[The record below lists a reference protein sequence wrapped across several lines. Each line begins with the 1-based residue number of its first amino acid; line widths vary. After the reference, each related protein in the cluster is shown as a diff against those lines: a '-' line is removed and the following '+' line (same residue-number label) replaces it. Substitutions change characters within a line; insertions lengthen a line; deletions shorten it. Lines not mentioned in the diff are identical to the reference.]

1 MITNNSV
8 KRGPTVNL
16 NHSNQY
22 PDLIVLGSTGSVG
35 EQAIDVARAHSIPVR
50 GVTAHRSVSAV
61 EAQIREFHPD
71 FAVLTDRDA
80 AADLAYRVADTNT
93 RVLAGFEGITEML
106 HTVHSENSLGI
117 TVENS
122 ILGEAG
128 LLPTLETLKAGH
140 KLALAN
146 KESLVVGGEL
156 VMELAREKGTTI
168 LPVDSEHCAIFQ
180 CLRAGKREEIKKIL
194 LTASGG
200 PFYGYTKEQLQNVT
214 KAMTLNHPT
223 WKMGAKITVDSATLM
238 NKGFEVIE
246 AVHLFGV
253 TPEQVEVIVH
263 RESMIHSMVEYIDH
277 SIIAQMSVPDMRHC
291 VQYALTHPRRLPA
304 DGTLAEADLFSLGRL
319 TFGRPDTNVFP
330 LLALAG
336 DCIKAGG
343 ALPCVLNAANEII
356 VAAFLREAIR
366 FCDIPDLVARTVDTL
381 RHTSAWH
388 TYDRLIEADTLAR
401 EIAAGLL

>member
-1 MITNNSV
+1 MNMRHN
-8 KRGPTVNL
+8 PN
-16 NHSNQY
+16 Y

-35 EQAIDVARAHSIPVR
+35 EQAIDVARAHKIPVR
-50 GVTAHRSVSAV
+50 AVTAHRSVATV
-61 EAQIREFHPD
+61 EAQVRELHPD
-71 FAVLTDRDA
+71 YAVMTDETA
-80 AADLAYRVADTNT
+80 AADLRARVADTDT
-93 RVLAGFEGITEML
+93 RVLSGFEGITEML
-106 HTVHSENSLGI
+106 HTVKTENPLGI

-156 VMELAREKGTTI
+156 VMSLARKKGTTI

-180 CLRAGKREEIKKIL
+180 CLRAGRQEEIRKIL

-200 PFYGYTKEQLQNVT
+200 PFYGYTKEQLRGVT

-253 TPEQVEVIVH
+253 SPDKVEVIVH

-304 DGTLAEADLFSLGRL
+304 GDTLPEADLFSLGKL
-319 TFGRPDTNVFP
+319 TFGRPDTSVFP
-330 LLALAG
+330 LLALAR
-336 DCIKAGG
+336 DCIAKGG
-343 ALPCVLNAANEII
+343 ALPCVLNAANEVV
-356 VAAFLREAIR
+356 VAAFLNDKLR
-366 FCDIPDLVARTVDTL
+366 FCEIPELVLRVVEDLS
-381 RHTSAWH
+381 HTADWH
-388 TYDRLIEADTLAR
+388 SYDELMEADDLAR
-401 EIAAGLL
+401 RRAVTLLATRIG

>member
-1 MITNNSV
+1 MQQNDI
-8 KRGPTVNL
+8 L
-16 NHSNQY
+16 NQPY

-35 EQAIDVARAHSIPVR
+35 EQAMDVARAHGIRVR
-50 GVTAHRSVSAV
+50 GVTAHRSVDTV
-61 EAQIREFHPD
+61 EAQVRAYTPE
-71 FAVLTDRDA
+71 FAVLTDPAA
-80 AADLAYRVADTNT
+80 AADLRTRVAETGT
-93 RVLAGFEGITEML
+93 TVLSGFEGITEML
-106 HTVHSENSLGI
+106 HTVRSDNPLGI

-128 LLPTLETLKAGH
+128 LLPTMETLKAGH

-156 VMELAREKGTTI
+156 VMALAEEKGTTI

-180 CLRAGKREEIKKIL
+180 CLRAGRKEEISKIL

-200 PFYGYTKEQLQNVT
+200 PFYGYSKEQLQGVT

-253 TPEQVEVIVH
+253 RPEQVEVIVH

-277 SIIAQMSVPDMRHC
+277 SIIAQLSVPDMRHC

-304 DGTLAEADLFSLGRL
+304 GDTLPEADLFALGKL
-319 TFGRPDTNVFP
+319 TFGRPDTTVFP
-330 LLALAG
+330 LLALAM
-336 DCIKAGG
+336 DCIAAGG
-343 ALPCVLNAANEII
+343 ALPCVLNAANEIV
-356 VAAFLREAIR
+356 VAAFLAEKIR
-366 FCDIPDLVARTVDTL
+366 FSQIAELVGRTVEEL
-381 RHTSAWH
+381 AFVSGWH
-388 TYDRLIEADTLAR
+388 TYDQLMEADALAR
-401 EIAAGLL
+401 ETAARLISD

>member
-1 MITNNSV
+1 MKQTN
-8 KRGPTVNL
+8 
-16 NHSNQY
+16 Y

-35 EQAIDVARAHSIPVR
+35 EQAMDVARAHSIPVR
-50 GVTAHRSVSAV
+50 AVTAHRSVDAV
-61 EAQIREFHPD
+61 ESQIREFRPD
-71 FAVLTDRDA
+71 FAVLTDESA
-80 AADLAYRVADTNT
+80 AADLRARVADTAT
-93 RVLAGFEGITEML
+93 KVLAGFDGITEVL
-106 HTVHSENSLGI
+106 HTVKTENPLGI
-117 TVENS
+117 TAENS

-156 VMELAREKGTTI
+156 VMSLAREKGTTI

-180 CLRAGKREEIKKIL
+180 CLRAGHPDEINRIL

-200 PFYGYTKEQLQNVT
+200 PFYGYSKDQLTAVTKE
-214 KAMTLNHPT
+214 MTLNHPT

-253 TPEQVEVIVH
+253 SPEKVEVVVH

-304 DGTLAEADLFSLGRL
+304 GDTLPQTDLFARGAL
-319 TFGRPDTNVFP
+319 TFGPPDTEAFP
-330 LLALAG
+330 LLSLAR
-336 DCIKAGG
+336 DCIARGG
-343 ALPCVLNAANEII
+343 ALPCVLNAADEVV
-356 VAAFLREAIR
+356 VAAFLAGSVR
-366 FCDIPDLVARTVDTL
+366 FCEISELVGRVVEDL
-381 RHTSAWH
+381 RHTSSWH
-388 TYDRLIEADTLAR
+388 SYDDLMEADTIAR
-401 EIAAGLL
+401 DAAERLIAAK

>member
-1 MITNNSV
+1 MYNS
-8 KRGPTVNL
+8 R
-16 NHSNQY
+16 Y
-22 PDLIVLGSTGSVG
+22 PDLVVLGATGSVG
-35 EQAIDVARAHSIPVR
+35 EQALDVARAHGIRVR
-50 GVTAHRSVSAV
+50 GITANRSVTATETHA
-61 EAQIREFHPD
+61 REFSPD
-71 FAVLTDRDA
+71 YAVMTDPA
-80 AADLAYRVADTNT
+80 AAKDLAVRLADTNT
-93 RVLAGFEGITEML
+93 RVLAGFDGVTEML
-106 HTVHSENSLGI
+106 HSLETENQLGI

-156 VMELAREKGTTI
+156 VMPLAKEKGTTI

-180 CLRAGKREEIKKIL
+180 CLRAGHHDEINRIL

-200 PFYGYTKEQLQNVT
+200 PFYGYTKDQLRGVT
-214 KAMTLNHPT
+214 REMTLNHPT

-253 TPEQVEVIVH
+253 TPDRVEVIVH

-304 DGTLAEADLFSLGRL
+304 GDTLPEADLFSLGRL
-319 TFGRPDTNVFP
+319 TFGRPDTEAFP
-330 LLALAG
+330 LLALAM
-336 DCIKAGG
+336 DCIREGG
-343 ALPCVLNAANEII
+343 ALPCVLNAADE
-356 VAAFLREAIR
+356 VVVEAFLRDLIPFHRIPELVGATVEALS
-366 FCDIPDLVARTVDTL
+366 FCKD
-381 RHTSAWH
+381 SH
-388 TYDRLIEADTLAR
+388 TYEELMEADAAAR
-401 EIAAGLL
+401 IKASQLVSAYT

>member
-1 MITNNSV
+1 M
-8 KRGPTVNL
+8 NL
-16 NHSNQY
+16 HHEFAY
-22 PDLIVLGSTGSVG
+22 PDLVVLGSTGSVG
-35 EQAIDVARAHSIPVR
+35 EQAMDVARAHRIPVR
-50 GVTAHRSVSAV
+50 GISAHKSVTAV

-71 FAVLTDRDA
+71 FAVLTDAPA
-80 AADLAYRVADTNT
+80 AADLAARVADTHT
-93 RVLAGFEGITEML
+93 RVLAGFDGITEML
-106 HTVHSENSLGI
+106 HILQTENPLGI

-156 VMELAREKGTTI
+156 VMSLAREKGTTI

-180 CLRAGKREEIKKIL
+180 CLRAGRSEEIKRIL

-200 PFYGYTKEQLQNVT
+200 PFFGYTKEALRAVT
-214 KAMTLNHPT
+214 KEMTLRHPT

-253 TPEQVEVIVH
+253 APEQVEVIVH

-291 VQYALTHPRRLPA
+291 VQYAMTHPRRLPA
-304 DGTLAEADLFSLGRL
+304 EDTLAEADLFSLGKL
-319 TFGRPDTNVFP
+319 TFARPDTTVFP
-330 LLALAG
+330 LLALAR
-336 DCIKAGG
+336 DCIAAGG
-343 ALPCVLNAANEII
+343 ALPCVLNAANEVV
-356 VAAFLREAIR
+356 VAAFLREDIR
-366 FCDIPDLVARTVDTL
+366 FCEIPELVGRVVEDLRFVAA
-381 RHTSAWH
+381 HH
-388 TYDRLIEADTLAR
+388 TYDQLLEADALAR
-401 EIAAGLL
+401 ETATRLLQLN

>member
-1 MITNNSV
+1 MQ
-8 KRGPTVNL
+8 RGFTVNQL
-16 NHSNQY
+16 QSTQY
-22 PDLIVLGSTGSVG
+22 PDLVVLGSTGSVG
-35 EQAIDVARAHSIPVR
+35 EQAMDVARAHSIAVR

-71 FAVLTDRDA
+71 YAVLIDPTA
-80 AADLAYRVADTNT
+80 AADLAIRVADTNT

-106 HTVHSENSLGI
+106 HTVSTDNPMGI
-117 TVENS
+117 TAENS

-156 VMELAREKGTTI
+156 VMTLAKEKGTTI

-180 CLRAGKREEIKKIL
+180 CLRAGRSEEIKKIL

-200 PFYGYTKEQLQNVT
+200 PFYGYSKEQLQTVT

-253 TPEQVEVIVH
+253 SPEQVEVIVH

-304 DGTLAEADLFSLGRL
+304 DGTLAEADLFSLGKL
-319 TFGRPDTNVFP
+319 TFGRPDTTVFP
-330 LLALAG
+330 LLALAQ
-336 DCIKAGG
+336 DCIRKGG
-343 ALPCVLNAANEII
+343 ALPCVLNAVNEVI
-356 VAAFLREAIR
+356 VAAFLEEKIR
-366 FCDIPDLVARTVDTL
+366 FCEISEFVGRVVEDLNYV
-381 RHTSAWH
+381 SAWH
-388 TYDRLIEADTLAR
+388 TYEKLMEADALAR
-401 EIAAGLL
+401 ETAQKLL

>member
-1 MITNNSV
+1 MKNQINS
-8 KRGPTVNL
+8 
-16 NHSNQY
+16 SY

-35 EQAIDVARAHSIPVR
+35 EQAVDVARAHKIPLR
-50 GVTAHRSVSAV
+50 AVTAHRSVAAV

-71 FAVLTDRDA
+71 YAVLTDEA
-80 AADLAYRVADTNT
+80 AASDLRTRVADTGT
-93 RVLAGFEGITEML
+93 KVLSGFEGISHML
-106 HTVHSENSLGI
+106 HTVRSENPLGI

-156 VMELAREKGTTI
+156 VMSLAREKGTTI

-180 CLRAGKREEIKKIL
+180 CLRAGRAEEINRIL

-200 PFYGYTKEQLQNVT
+200 PFYGYTREQLQGVT
-214 KAMTLNHPT
+214 KAMTLKHPT
-223 WKMGAKITVDSATLM
+223 WTMGAKITVDSATLM

-253 TPEQVEVIVH
+253 TPEKVEVIVH

-277 SIIAQMSVPDMRHC
+277 SIMAQMSVPDMRHC

-304 DGTLAEADLFSLGRL
+304 GETLPQADLFALGKL
-319 TFGRPDTNVFP
+319 TFGRPDTEVFP
-330 LLALAG
+330 LLALAR
-336 DCIKAGG
+336 DCITKGG
-343 ALPCVLNAANEII
+343 ALPCVLNAANEVI
-356 VAAFLREAIR
+356 VAAFLDERIR
-366 FCDIPDLVARTVDTL
+366 FAEISQQVMRVVEDLSYTAD
-381 RHTSAWH
+381 WH
-388 TYDRLIEADTLAR
+388 SFERLMEADRLSR
-401 EIAAGLL
+401 EVAERLIRK

>member
-1 MITNNSV
+1 MIH
-8 KRGPTVNL
+8 VN
-16 NHSNQY
+16 Y

-35 EQAIDVARAHSIPVR
+35 EQALDVARAHGIRVR
-50 GVTAHRSVSAV
+50 GVTAHRSVAAV

-71 FAVLTDRDA
+71 FAVLTDETA
-80 AADLAYRVADTNT
+80 AADLTIRISDTDT
-93 RVLAGFEGITEML
+93 KVLAGFAGITEML
-106 HTVHSENSLGI
+106 HTMKTENPLGV

-128 LLPTLETLKAGH
+128 LLPTLETLRAGH

-146 KESLVVGGEL
+146 KESLVVGGEI
-156 VMELAREKGTTI
+156 VMSLAREKGTTI

-180 CLRAGKREEIKKIL
+180 CLRAGHQEEIKKIL

-200 PFYGYTKEQLQNVT
+200 PFYGYTKDQIRSVT

-238 NKGFEVIE
+238 NKGFEMIE

-253 TPEQVEVIVH
+253 TPQQVEVIVH

-304 DGTLAEADLFSLGRL
+304 EGTLREADLFALGKL
-319 TFGRPDTNVFP
+319 TFGRPDTEVFP
-330 LLALAG
+330 LLPLAG
-336 DCIKAGG
+336 DCIAAGG
-343 ALPCVLNAANEII
+343 ALPCVLNAANEVI
-356 VAAFLREAIR
+356 VAAFLEESIR
-366 FCDIPDLVARTVDTL
+366 FCDIPDLVTRTVEDL
-381 RHTSAWH
+381 RYVSAWH
-388 TYDRLIEADTLAR
+388 TYDQLMEADALAR
-401 EIAAGLL
+401 ETAARLLP

>member
-1 MITNNSV
+1 MKKQINS
-8 KRGPTVNL
+8 
-16 NHSNQY
+16 SY

-35 EQAIDVARAHSIPVR
+35 EQAVDVARAHKIPLR
-50 GVTAHRSVSAV
+50 AVTAHKSVAAV

-71 FAVLTDRDA
+71 YAVLTDEA
-80 AADLAYRVADTNT
+80 SASDLRTRVADTDT
-93 RVLAGFEGITEML
+93 KVLSGYEGISHML
-106 HTVHSENSLGI
+106 HTVRSENPLGI

-156 VMELAREKGTTI
+156 VMSLAREKGTTI

-180 CLRAGKREEIKKIL
+180 CLRAGRAEEINRIL

-200 PFYGYTKEQLQNVT
+200 PFYGYTREQLQGVT
-214 KAMTLNHPT
+214 KAMTLKHPT
-223 WKMGAKITVDSATLM
+223 WTMGAKITVDSATLM

-253 TPEQVEVIVH
+253 TPEKVEVIVH

-277 SIIAQMSVPDMRHC
+277 SIMAQLSVPDMRHC

-304 DGTLAEADLFSLGRL
+304 GETLPQADLFALGKL
-319 TFGRPDTNVFP
+319 TFGRPDTEVFP
-330 LLALAG
+330 LLALAR
-336 DCIKAGG
+336 DCITKGG
-343 ALPCVLNAANEII
+343 ALPCVLNAANEVI
-356 VAAFLREAIR
+356 VAAFLDERIR
-366 FCDIPDLVARTVDTL
+366 FAEISEQVNRVVEELSYTAD
-381 RHTSAWH
+381 WH
-388 TYDRLIEADTLAR
+388 SFECLMEADRLSR
-401 EIAAGLL
+401 EVAERLIRK

>member
-1 MITNNSV
+1 MQQIFNEF
-8 KRGPTVNL
+8 
-16 NHSNQY
+16 Y
-22 PDLIVLGSTGSVG
+22 PDLTVLGSTGSVG
-35 EQAIDVARAHSIPVR
+35 EQALDVARAHRIRVR
-50 GVTAHRSVSAV
+50 GVTAHRSTAAI

-71 FAVLTDRDA
+71 FAVLTDEQA
-80 AADLAYRVADTNT
+80 AWDLRARVVDTDT
-93 RVLAGFEGITEML
+93 KVLAGFEGVTEML
-106 HTVHSENSLGI
+106 HSLNTENPLGV

-156 VMELAREKGTTI
+156 VMSLAREKGTTI

-180 CLRAGKREEIKKIL
+180 CLRAGRQEEIKKIL

-200 PFYGYTKEQLQNVT
+200 PFYGYTKEQLRSVT
-214 KAMTLNHPT
+214 KEMTLKHPT

-238 NKGFEVIE
+238 NKGFEMIE
-246 AVHLFGV
+246 AVHLFDV
-253 TPEQVEVIVH
+253 TPQQVEVIVH

-291 VQYALTHPRRLPA
+291 VQYALTHPRRLSA
-304 DGTLAEADLFSLGRL
+304 GDALAEADLFSLGKL
-319 TFGRPDTNVFP
+319 TFGRPDTEVFP

-336 DCIKAGG
+336 ECIAAGG

-356 VAAFLREAIR
+356 VAAFLDETVR
-366 FCDIPDLVARTVDTL
+366 FCDIPDLVARTVEDL
-381 RHTSAWH
+381 RYVSEWH
-388 TYDRLIEADTLAR
+388 TYGQLVEADALAR
-401 EIAAGLL
+401 ETAKRLL

>member
-1 MITNNSV
+1 MIH
-8 KRGPTVNL
+8 VN
-16 NHSNQY
+16 Y

-35 EQAIDVARAHSIPVR
+35 EQALDVARAHGIRVR
-50 GVTAHRSVSAV
+50 GVTAHRSVAAV

-71 FAVLTDRDA
+71 FAVLTNEAA
-80 AADLAYRVADTNT
+80 AADLAARISDTDT
-93 RVLAGFEGITEML
+93 TVLAGFAGITEML
-106 HTVHSENSLGI
+106 HSVKTENPLGI

-146 KESLVVGGEL
+146 KESLVVGGEM
-156 VMELAREKGTTI
+156 VMSLAREMRTTI

-180 CLRAGKREEIKKIL
+180 CLRAGRQEEIKKIL

-200 PFYGYTKEQLQNVT
+200 PFYGYTKDQLRSVT
-214 KAMTLNHPT
+214 KAMTLKHPT

-238 NKGFEVIE
+238 NKGFEMIE

-253 TPEQVEVIVH
+253 TPQQVEVIVH

-304 DGTLAEADLFSLGRL
+304 DGTLQETDLFALGKL
-319 TFGRPDTNVFP
+319 TFGRPDTEVFP
-330 LLALAG
+330 LLRLAG
-336 DCIKAGG
+336 DCIAAGG
-343 ALPCVLNAANEII
+343 ALPCVLNAANEVI
-356 VAAFLREAIR
+356 VAAFLEESIR
-366 FCDIPDLVARTVDTL
+366 FCDIPELVNRTVEDL
-381 RHTSAWH
+381 RYVADWH
-388 TYDRLIEADTLAR
+388 TYSQLMEADALAR
-401 EIAAGLL
+401 ESAARLLR

>member
-1 MITNNSV
+1 MNDN
-8 KRGPTVNL
+8 PNF
-16 NHSNQY
+16 

-35 EQAIDVARAHSIPVR
+35 KQAVDVARAHRIPVR
-50 GVTAHRSVSAV
+50 AVTAHRSVTTV

-71 FAVLTDRDA
+71 FAVMTDETA
-80 AADLAYRVADTNT
+80 ASDLRARVADTDT
-93 RVLAGFEGITEML
+93 KVLSGFEGITEML
-106 HTVHSENSLGI
+106 HTVKTENPLGI
-117 TVENS
+117 TAENS

-156 VMELAREKGTTI
+156 VMSLAREKGTTI

-180 CLRAGKREEIKKIL
+180 CLRAGHHDEINRIL

-200 PFYGYTKEQLQNVT
+200 PFYGYTGEQLQTVT
-214 KAMTLNHPT
+214 KAMTLAHPT

-253 TPEQVEVIVH
+253 APEKVEVIVH

-304 DGTLAEADLFSLGRL
+304 EGTLKQTDLFALGKL
-319 TFGRPDTNVFP
+319 TFGRPDTEVFP
-330 LLALAG
+330 LLALAR
-336 DCIKAGG
+336 DCIGGGG

-356 VAAFLREAIR
+356 VAAFLNDAIR
-366 FCDIPDLVARTVDTL
+366 FCQIPELVTRVVEDLS
-381 RHTSAWH
+381 HTAAWH
-388 TYDRLIEADTLAR
+388 TYDQLMEADTLAR
-401 EIAAGLL
+401 ERSKELLVGLK

>member
-1 MITNNSV
+1 MQQFIN
-8 KRGPTVNL
+8 KL
-16 NHSNQY
+16 Y
-22 PDLIVLGSTGSVG
+22 PDLVVLGSTGSVG
-35 EQAIDVARAHSIPVR
+35 EQALDVARAHGIRVR
-50 GVTAHRSVSAV
+50 GVTAHRSIAAV
-61 EAQIREFHPD
+61 EKQIREFHPD
-71 FAVLTDRDA
+71 YAVLTDTVA
-80 AADLAYRVADTNT
+80 ASDLAIRVADTGT
-93 RVLAGFEGITEML
+93 RVLAGFEGITTML
-106 HTVHSENSLGI
+106 HSLKTENPLGI

-156 VMELAREKGTTI
+156 VMTLAREQGTTI

-180 CLRAGKREEIKKIL
+180 CLRAGRQEEIKKIL

-200 PFYGYTKEQLQNVT
+200 PFYGYTQEQLGSVT

-238 NKGFEVIE
+238 NKGFEMIE

-253 TPEQVEVIVH
+253 TPQQVEVIVH

-291 VQYALTHPRRLPA
+291 VQYALTHPVRLPA
-304 DGTLAEADLFSLGRL
+304 GNTLAEADLFSLGKL
-319 TFGRPDTNVFP
+319 TFGKPDTQVFP

-336 DCIKAGG
+336 ECIAAGG

-356 VAAFLREAIR
+356 VAAFLDDAIR
-366 FCDIPDLVARTVDTL
+366 FCEIPELVARTVEDL
-381 RHTSAWH
+381 RYVSDWH
-388 TYDRLIEADTLAR
+388 TYSQLVEADALAR
-401 EIAAGLL
+401 ETAKRLL

>member
-1 MITNNSV
+1 MNDN
-8 KRGPTVNL
+8 PNF
-16 NHSNQY
+16 

-35 EQAIDVARAHSIPVR
+35 EQAVDVARAHRIPVR
-50 GVTAHRSVSAV
+50 AVTAHRSVTTV

-71 FAVLTDRDA
+71 FAVMTDEA
-80 AADLAYRVADTNT
+80 AASDLRARVADTDT
-93 RVLAGFEGITEML
+93 KVLSGFEGITEML
-106 HTVHSENSLGI
+106 HTVKTENPLGI
-117 TVENS
+117 TAENS

-156 VMELAREKGTTI
+156 VMSLAREKGTTI

-180 CLRAGKREEIKKIL
+180 CLRAGHHDEINRIL

-200 PFYGYTKEQLQNVT
+200 PFYGYTGEQLQTVT
-214 KAMTLNHPT
+214 KAMTLAHPT

-253 TPEQVEVIVH
+253 APEKVEVIVH

-304 DGTLAEADLFSLGRL
+304 EGTLKQTDLFALGKL
-319 TFGRPDTNVFP
+319 TFGRPDTEVFP
-330 LLALAG
+330 LLALAR
-336 DCIKAGG
+336 DCIGGGG

-356 VAAFLREAIR
+356 VAAFLNDAIR
-366 FCDIPDLVARTVDTL
+366 FCQIPELVTRVVEDLS
-381 RHTSAWH
+381 HTAAWH
-388 TYDRLIEADTLAR
+388 TYDQLMEADTLAR
-401 EIAAGLL
+401 ERSKELLVGLK

>member
-1 MITNNSV
+1 MN
-8 KRGPTVNL
+8 VNPL
-16 NHSNQY
+16 Y

-35 EQAIDVARAHSIPVR
+35 EQAMDVARAHGIPVR
-50 GVTAHRSVSAV
+50 AVTAHRSVSAV

-71 FAVLTDRDA
+71 YAVLTDES
-80 AADLAYRVADTNT
+80 AADDLRARVADTHT
-93 RVLAGFEGITEML
+93 KVLSGFDGITDML
-106 HTVHSENSLGI
+106 HTVQTDNPLGI

-128 LLPTLETLKAGH
+128 LLPTLETIKAGH

-156 VMELAREKGTTI
+156 VMSLAREKGTTI

-180 CLRAGKREEIKKIL
+180 CLRAGHRDEISRIL

-200 PFYGYTKEQLQNVT
+200 PFYGYTKEQLSTVT
-214 KAMTLNHPT
+214 KEMTLNHPT

-253 TPEQVEVIVH
+253 SPEKVEVVVH

-304 DGTLAEADLFSLGRL
+304 GDTLPQADLFALGKL
-319 TFGRPDTNVFP
+319 TFGAPDTEAFP
-330 LLALAG
+330 LLALAR
-336 DCIKAGG
+336 DCIARGG
-343 ALPCVLNAANEII
+343 ALPCVLNAADEVV
-356 VAAFLREAIR
+356 VAAFLEGSIR
-366 FCDIPDLVARTVDTL
+366 FRDIPELVARTVEDL
-381 RHTSAWH
+381 LHTSSWH
-388 TYDRLIEADTLAR
+388 SYEDLLEADTVAR
-401 EIAAGLL
+401 DITRQRLLTH

>member
-1 MITNNSV
+1 MKSNES
-8 KRGPTVNL
+8 NL
-16 NHSNQY
+16 Y
-22 PDLIVLGSTGSVG
+22 PDLVVLGSTGSVG
-35 EQAIDVARAHSIPVR
+35 EQAIDVARAHHIPLR
-50 GVTAHRSVSAV
+50 GVTAHRSVAAV

-71 FAVLTDRDA
+71 FAVLTDEA
-80 AADLAYRVADTNT
+80 AASDLALRVADTNT

-106 HTVHSENSLGI
+106 HAVTTENPLGL

-156 VMELAREKGTTI
+156 VMSLAREKGTTI

-180 CLRAGKREEIKKIL
+180 CLRAGRNEEIKRIL

-200 PFYGYTKEQLQNVT
+200 PFYGYTREQLSDVT

-291 VQYALTHPRRLPA
+291 VQYALTHPRRLPSE
-304 DGTLAEADLFSLGRL
+304 GTLAEADLFSLGRL
-319 TFGRPDTNVFP
+319 TFGRPDTTVFP
-330 LLALAG
+330 LLALAFT
-336 DCIKAGG
+336 CIREGG
-343 ALPCVLNAANEII
+343 ALPCVLNAANEVI
-356 VAAFLREAIR
+356 VDAFLQERIR
-366 FCDIPDLVARTVDTL
+366 FCHIHELVARVVDDL
-381 RHTSAWH
+381 KHVSAWH
-388 TYDRLIEADTLAR
+388 TYEQLMEADALAR
-401 EIAAGLL
+401 ETAQALLP

>member
-1 MITNNSV
+1 MNQSII
-8 KRGPTVNL
+8 
-16 NHSNQY
+16 HSY
-22 PDLIVLGSTGSVG
+22 PDLMVLGSTGSVG
-35 EQAIDVARAHSIPVR
+35 EQAVDVARAHAIPLR
-50 GVTAHRSVSAV
+50 AVTAHRSVSAV

-71 FAVLTDRDA
+71 FAVLTDIA
-80 AADLAYRVADTNT
+80 AASDLAVRVADTNT
-93 RVLAGFEGITEML
+93 RVLAGFEGITEVL
-106 HTVHSENSLGI
+106 HTVRTENPLGI

-156 VMELAREKGTTI
+156 VMSLAREKGTTI

-180 CLRAGKREEIKKIL
+180 CLRAGRSEEIKKIL

-200 PFYGYTKEQLQNVT
+200 PFYGYTKAQLQTVT

-304 DGTLAEADLFSLGRL
+304 GGTLAEADLFSLGKL
-319 TFGRPDTNVFP
+319 TFGRPDTAVFP
-330 LLALAG
+330 LLALAC

-356 VAAFLREAIR
+356 VAAFLHDSIR
-366 FCDIPDLVARTVDTL
+366 FCEIPELVARVVADL
-381 RHTSAWH
+381 HHTSAWH
-388 TYDRLIEADTLAR
+388 TYDRLMEADTLAR
-401 EIAAGLL
+401 ETAERLL

>member
-1 MITNNSV
+1 MQQIFNEF
-8 KRGPTVNL
+8 
-16 NHSNQY
+16 Y
-22 PDLIVLGSTGSVG
+22 PDLTVLGSTGSVG
-35 EQAIDVARAHSIPVR
+35 EQALDVARAHRIRVR
-50 GVTAHRSVSAV
+50 GVTAHRSTAAI

-71 FAVLTDRDA
+71 FAVLTDEQA
-80 AADLAYRVADTNT
+80 AWDLRARVVDTDT
-93 RVLAGFEGITEML
+93 KVLAGFEGVTEML
-106 HTVHSENSLGI
+106 HSLNTENPLGV

-156 VMELAREKGTTI
+156 VMSLAREKGTTI

-180 CLRAGKREEIKKIL
+180 CLRAGRQEEIKKIL

-200 PFYGYTKEQLQNVT
+200 PFYGYTKEQLRSVT
-214 KAMTLNHPT
+214 KEMTLKHPT

-238 NKGFEVIE
+238 NKGFEMIE
-246 AVHLFGV
+246 AVHLFDV
-253 TPEQVEVIVH
+253 TPQQVEVIVH

-291 VQYALTHPRRLPA
+291 VQYALTHPRRLSA
-304 DGTLAEADLFSLGRL
+304 GDALAEADLFSLGKL
-319 TFGRPDTNVFP
+319 TFGRPDTEVFP

-336 DCIKAGG
+336 ECIAAGG

-356 VAAFLREAIR
+356 VAAFLDETVR
-366 FCDIPDLVARTVDTL
+366 FCDIPDLVARTVEDL
-381 RHTSAWH
+381 RYVSEWH
-388 TYDRLIEADTLAR
+388 TYGQLVEAGALAR
-401 EIAAGLL
+401 ETAKRLL